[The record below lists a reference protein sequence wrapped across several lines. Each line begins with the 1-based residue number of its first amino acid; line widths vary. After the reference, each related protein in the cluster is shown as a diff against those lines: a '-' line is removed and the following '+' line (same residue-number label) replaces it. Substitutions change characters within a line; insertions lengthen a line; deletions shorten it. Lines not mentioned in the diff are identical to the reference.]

1 MTDKENMTAHKSKI
15 FIKAATWYGITF
27 LILGALIFIPS
38 GTLEYWQGWLFMSVL
53 FIPMFFVL
61 IYLTIKD
68 PDLLEKRL
76 NAKEK
81 EKPQKVYVV
90 LSIIVTIA
98 IFVIPGL
105 DHRYHWSRVPV
116 ILVWLSAAMMLT
128 GYILFI
134 MVMRQNS
141 YASRVIEIQLDQKV
155 IDTGLYSMVRH
166 PMYMAATILFGFSPL
181 VLGSLFGLIP
191 MVFLPLLL
199 VIRIMNEE
207 KVLREGLSGYK
218 EYMQKVRF
226 RMIPHIW

>member
-1 MTDKENMTAHKSKI
+1 MTPERRKVLV
-15 FIKAATWYGITF
+15 KAGILYALGVVF
-27 LILGALIFIPS
+27 LGALIFIPA
-38 GTLEYWQGWLFMSVL
+38 GTMEYWQGWLFMAVL

-61 IYLTIKD
+61 IYLTVKD
-68 PDLLEKRL
+68 PDLLRKRL

-105 DHRYHWSRVPV
+105 DHRYHWSRVPD

-134 MVMRQNS
+134 VVMRQNS
-141 YASRVIEIQLDQKV
+141 YASRVIEIQQGQRL

-166 PMYMAATILFGFSPL
+166 PMYMAATILFGFVPL
-181 VLGSLFGLIP
+181 VLGSFFGLIP

-199 VIRIMNEE
+199 IIRIRNEE
-207 KVLREGLSGYK
+207 KVLREGLPGYK

>member
-1 MTDKENMTAHKSKI
+1 MTPERRKVLV
-15 FIKAATWYGITF
+15 KAGILYALGVVF
-27 LILGALIFIPS
+27 LGALIFIPA
-38 GTLEYWQGWLFMSVL
+38 GTMEYWQGWLFMAVL

-61 IYLTIKD
+61 IYLTVKD
-68 PDLLEKRL
+68 PDLLRKRL

-105 DHRYHWSRVPV
+105 DHRYHWSRVPD

-134 MVMRQNS
+134 VVMRQNS
-141 YASRVIEIQLDQKV
+141 YASRVIEIQHGQRL

-166 PMYMAATILFGFSPL
+166 PMYMAATILFGFVPL
-181 VLGSLFGLIP
+181 VLGSFFGLIP

-199 VIRIMNEE
+199 IIRIRNEE
-207 KVLREGLSGYK
+207 KVLREGLPGYK

>member
-1 MTDKENMTAHKSKI
+1 MTDKENMTVHKGNI
-15 FIKAATWYGITF
+15 FVKAGILYGF
-27 LILGALIFIPS
+27 GVVLLGALIFLPA
-38 GTLEYWQGWLFMSVL
+38 GTLEYWQGWLFMAVL

-68 PDLLEKRL
+68 PDLLKKRL
-76 NAKEK
+76 NVKEK

-105 DHRYHWSRVPV
+105 DHRYHWSQVPD

-128 GYILFI
+128 GYTLFI
-134 MVMRQNS
+134 VVMRQNS
-141 YASRVIEIQLDQKV
+141 YASRVIELQPGQKV

-166 PMYMAATILFGFSPL
+166 PMYMAATILFGFVPL
-181 VLGSLFGLIP
+181 VLGSFLGLIP

-199 VIRIMNEE
+199 IIRIRNEE
-207 KVLREGLSGYK
+207 KVLREGLPGYK